1 MTIPPISPIQLPRQI
16 GRIVETAGG
25 SGGSFQSAM
34 SGALQTVNSMQHE
47 ANASIESFLNGEGQ
61 DLHKVALDQQRAG
74 IAFDLFLQVRNK
86 VVSAYQEVMR
96 MQV

>member
-1 MTIPPISPIQLPRQI
+1 MTIPPITPIQLPAGIGQI
-16 GRIVETAGG
+16 RAQAPGGGESFHAVMNGAVEA
-25 SGGSFQSAM
+25 
-34 SGALQTVNSMQHE
+34 VNTMQNEAHASM
-47 ANASIESFLNGEGQ
+47 ESFLNGEGQ

-86 VVSAYQEVMR
+86 MVSAYQEVMR

>member
-1 MTIPPISPIQLPRQI
+1 MTIPPITPIQLPSGIGQI
-16 GRIVETAGG
+16 RVQAPAGG
-25 SGGSFQSAM
+25 ESFHAVM
-34 SGALQTVNSMQHE
+34 NGAVESVNTMQNEAHASM
-47 ANASIESFLNGEGQ
+47 ESFLNGEGQ

-86 VVSAYQEVMR
+86 MVSAYQEVMR

>member
-1 MTIPPISPIQLPRQI
+1 MTIPPITPIQLPPGI
-16 GRIVETAGG
+16 GQVRTHVPGGGESFRAVMNGAVEA
-25 SGGSFQSAM
+25 
-34 SGALQTVNSMQHE
+34 VNTMQNEAHASM
-47 ANASIESFLNGEGQ
+47 ESFLNGEGQ

-86 VVSAYQEVMR
+86 MVSAYQEVMR

>member
-16 GRIVETAGG
+16 GQILNQPGG
-25 SGGSFQSAM
+25 SGASFQSAM
-34 SGALQTVNSMQHE
+34 TGAMEAVNSIQHE

-86 VVSAYQEVMR
+86 VVTAYQEVMR

>member
-1 MTIPPISPIQLPRQI
+1 MTIPPISPIQLPPGIGQI
-16 GRIVETAGG
+16 RVQAPGG
-25 SGGSFQSAM
+25 GESFRSVLN
-34 SGALQTVNSMQHE
+34 GAVDTVNTIQNQ
-47 ANASIESFLNGEGQ
+47 AQASVESFLNGEGQ

-86 VVSAYQEVMR
+86 MVSAYQEVMR